1 MDVLTRLQR
10 SSCHGHQPSLLL
22 ISSFCSTA
30 ACPDA
35 CISGSRQRGLGLP
48 GLLSPGF
55 ECSHARRGGGHGTA
69 DRDHLLCQLSL
80 LGVESLQLLN
90 NLPGITLHPAQR

>member
-1 MDVLTRLQR
+1 MGTGVRGSGQR
-10 SSCHGHQPSLLL
+10 SLRLPS
-22 ISSFCSTA
+22 
-30 ACPDA
+30 
-35 CISGSRQRGLGLP
+35 
-48 GLLSPGF
+48 LLSPGL